1 MPYEIW
7 VYRLYDVAQEIDLS
21 QIEAMLLRDHPMR
34 RMRLSK
40 VRSKAL
46 SFKNPPLTFQLPAS
60 SVSLQGHEIPVQ
72 VSGKLYDFGVLSISM
87 RLLIRDASYDEMLD
101 SLAASGYR
109 QDMERPQQVMPSEHS
124 KTTVEADTHPTM
136 SASMEV
142 YNRLRQYAS
151 ELMLDE
157 PDRLDEVF
165 ERYRDELIARVRPAL
180 SGGAYEGYIEDF
192 VIYVFDRWPSDWDPV
207 PILLGEMGT
216 VSEAMRREALRHT
229 YSYSDD
235 AVMVTWDSAIVSDPD
250 GANDVADLLEFAKAQ
265 LLELRYYDDLL
276 DGELTQ
282 LYTAL
287 EGAPKGLTSGS
298 VLFGRGRSRRT
309 RELMRRMMELI
320 VEITEFTGRIE
331 NALKVTHD
339 YYYVRIYTG
348 AQTLFRMKE
357 WSESIGHK
365 MDVLS
370 QHYQLLSDEST
381 SQRFIWIDT
390 LILLLIAIEII
401 IWLYTLK

>member
-21 QIEAMLLRDHPMR
+21 QIEAMLFRDHPMR
-34 RMRLSK
+34 RMRLTK

-60 SVSLQGHEIPVQ
+60 SVTLQRHEIPVQ

-87 RLLIRDASYDEMLD
+87 RLIIEDASYDELLKTYAANGHSQAMATPSSVMLSLHDQTATD
-101 SLAASGYR
+101 SY
-109 QDMERPQQVMPSEHS
+109 DPSL
-124 KTTVEADTHPTM
+124 PT
-136 SASMEV
+136 SFDA

-165 ERYRDELIARVRPAL
+165 RRYRDELIARVRPAL

-192 VIYVFDRWPSDWDPV
+192 VIYVFDRWPTEWDPV

-235 AVMVTWDSAIVSDPD
+235 TVMVTWDSAIVSDPD

-276 DGELTQ
+276 DGELTD

-287 EGAPKGLTSGS
+287 ESAPKGFTSGS

-370 QHYQLLSDEST
+370 QHYQLLSDETT

>member
-21 QIEAMLLRDHPMR
+21 QIEAMLFRDHPMR
-34 RMRLSK
+34 RMRLTK

-60 SVSLQGHEIPVQ
+60 SVSLQGQAIPVQ

-87 RLLIRDASYDEMLD
+87 RLIIEDAAYDKLLYT
-101 SLAASGYR
+101 LAASEHL
-109 QDMERPQQVMPSEHS
+109 QDMSGS
-124 KTTVEADTHPTM
+124 FDA
-136 SASMEV
+136 

-235 AVMVTWDSAIVSDPD
+235 TVIVTWDSAIVSDPD

-276 DGELTQ
+276 DGELTH

>member
-1 MPYEIW
+1 MSYEIW
-7 VYRLYDVAQEIDLS
+7 VYRLYDVAQEIDLG
-21 QIEAMLLRDHPMR
+21 QIEAMLAHDHPMR
-34 RMRLSK
+34 RLRLSK

-46 SFKNPPLTFQLPAS
+46 SFKNPPLTLKLPAT
-60 SVSLQGHEIPVQ
+60 SVSLQGHNIPAQ
-72 VSGKLYDFGVLSISM
+72 VSAKLYDFGVLTVSM
-87 RLLIRDASYDEMLD
+87 RLLISDALYDAPDLPPKTHLLD
-101 SLAASGYR
+101 SHDVDSHDAY
-109 QDMERPQQVMPSEHS
+109 
-124 KTTVEADTHPTM
+124 T
-136 SASMEV
+136 
-142 YNRLRQYAS
+142 RLRQYAS

-157 PDRLDEVF
+157 PDRLGDVF
-165 ERYRDELIARVRPAL
+165 RRYRDELIARVRPAL
-180 SGGAYEGYIEDF
+180 SGGAYDGYIEDF
-192 VIYVFDRWPSDWDPV
+192 VIYVFDRWPKAWDPV

-216 VSEAMRREALRHT
+216 VSEAMRREALRHM

-235 AVMVTWDSAIVSDPD
+235 TVIVTWDSAIVSDPD
-250 GANDVADLLEFAKAQ
+250 GAGDVADLLEFAKAQ

-282 LYTAL
+282 LYSAL
-287 EGAPKGLTSGS
+287 EGTPRGLTSGS
-298 VLFGRGRSRRT
+298 ALFGRGRSRRT

-348 AQTLFRMKE
+348 AQALFRMKE

-390 LILLLIAIEII
+390 LILILIAVEII
-401 IWLYTLK
+401 IWLYTLR